1 MKDILNHLFQ
11 HKVLTRQDSKEILI
25 NLAKG
30 KYNKSQMTAF
40 LTVFQLRNITVDE
53 LQGFRDALLELSHK
67 IELNGE
73 FNCIDLCG
81 TGGDGKNT
89 FNISTLAS
97 FIVAGAGEKVAKH
110 GNYGVSSTCGSSN
123 ILEYFGYEFSNDRD
137 VILSDLDRAGISFL
151 HAPLFHPAMKSI
163 APIRKELSIKTFFN
177 MLGPMVNPVF
187 PPNQLIG
194 VFNLELARIYNYIYQ
209 ETGRNYAIVSGL
221 DGYDEISLTGE
232 FRLLS
237 GDTDSIEGPGYFG
250 LKYVNPSSIAG
261 GETIRESAI
270 IFERILKGDG
280 TDDQNN
286 VVLANAA
293 TALNVIYPEKT
304 IDECLEM
311 ARRSLFNTDAYKCF
325 KKLLSD
331 GR

>member
-11 HKVLTRQDSKEILI
+11 HKVLTREDSKEILI
-25 NLAKG
+25 KLAKG

-123 ILEYFGYEFSNDRD
+123 ILEYFGYNFSNDRD
-137 VILSDLDRAGISFL
+137 VIMRQLDKAGIAFL

-177 MLGPMVNPVF
+177 MLGPMVNPLD

-209 ETGRNYAIVSGL
+209 QTAKNYAIVSGL

-232 FRLLS
+232 FRLLARDI
-237 GDTDSIEGPGYFG
+237 DTIEGPGYFG
-250 LKYVNPSSIAG
+250 YRRIDRNAIAG
-261 GETIRESAI
+261 GDTIKESAAIFGRI
-270 IFERILKGDG
+270 IRGEGEEE
-280 TDDQNN
+280 QNM

-293 TALNVIYPEKT
+293 TALNVVYPGKS
-304 IDECLEM
+304 IGECLDI
-311 ARRSLFNTDAYKCF
+311 AHRSLSGGSAYKCF
-325 KKLLSD
+325 ESLISESK
-331 GR
+331 